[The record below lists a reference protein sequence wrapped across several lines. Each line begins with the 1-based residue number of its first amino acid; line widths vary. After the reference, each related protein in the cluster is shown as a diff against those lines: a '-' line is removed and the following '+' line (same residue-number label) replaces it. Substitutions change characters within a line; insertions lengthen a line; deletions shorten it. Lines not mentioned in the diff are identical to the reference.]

1 MSSPTSIV
9 FQEILGFDPKVPLGL
24 PVPAK
29 SIPPSVWDGMKRIY
43 VEDNANVAR
52 GIHKL
57 TGVHLRLRAIA
68 KEAIPF
74 SILKEYKTAA
84 LELVSYMYPKRRLY
98 GGQMAYTAF
107 VQKQLRVMYPALKV
121 FVEFCGDKDIGL
133 DVPAEV
139 SHHLAWSGEAV
150 NAPTIP
156 LPAGVDPFDVS
167 SAFHNVK
174 KLANGAS
181 TQEEEAPTPKK
192 RGKQPKS
199 PAIIYDSDVEIVG
212 TENGCSG
219 AASASTPSTRGGKVV
234 ARGRGGRGGGPS
246 RSRTTA
252 GASAAVVRVPYYLVP
267 NLDLSSPA
275 FLKATQLGKRARVS
289 LDTKALE
296 EVNKNALTSKY
307 PNLFPDGMLVK
318 TADHFAVNN
327 EWVNGVLSQV
337 QNILANYSDAVNVGS
352 STRATLTD
360 IRSEILR
367 RVHLLSLDVRFLEV
381 LFAEYDRIQAHLEKE
396 LPPLEEK
403 DLPSSSVE
411 SPASPPPLEAENTLG
426 GDVDAA
432 GDVDM
437 TEA

>member
-1 MSSPTSIV
+1 MSSPASNV

-29 SIPPSVWDGMKRIY
+29 SIPPSVWDGMKRVY

-98 GGQMAYTAF
+98 GGQMAYTALI
-107 VQKQLRVMYPALKV
+107 QKQLRVMHPALKV

-139 SHHLAWSGEAV
+139 SYHLAWSGEAV
-150 NAPTIP
+150 KAPTIP
-156 LPAGVDPFDVS
+156 LPADADPFDVS
-167 SAFHNVK
+167 SAFHNIK

-192 RGKQPKS
+192 HGKQPKS

-212 TENGCSG
+212 TENGGPG
-219 AASASTPSTRGGKVV
+219 AASTSTSSTRGGKAV

-246 RSRTTA
+246 RPRTTA

-289 LDTKALE
+289 LDAKALE

-318 TADHFAVNN
+318 TWVTDHFAVNN

-367 RVHLLSLDVRFLEV
+367 RDPGPSGERNSLLLR
-381 LFAEYDRIQAHLEKE
+381 
-396 LPPLEEK
+396 EK

-411 SPASPPPLEAENTLG
+411 SPASPPPLEADSTLG

>member
-1 MSSPTSIV
+1 MSSPTSNV

-29 SIPPSVWDGMKRIY
+29 SIPPSVWDGMKRVY

-98 GGQMAYTAF
+98 GGQMAYTAL

-150 NAPTIP
+150 KAPTIP
-156 LPAGVDPFDVS
+156 LPADADPFDVS
-167 SAFHNVK
+167 SAFHNIK
-174 KLANGAS
+174 KLATGSS

-212 TENGCSG
+212 TENGG
-219 AASASTPSTRGGKVV
+219 PGTASTSTSSTRGGKVV
-234 ARGRGGRGGGPS
+234 ARGR
-246 RSRTTA
+246 
-252 GASAAVVRVPYYLVP
+252 
-267 NLDLSSPA
+267 
-275 FLKATQLGKRARVS
+275 ATQLGKRARVS

-296 EVNKNALTSKY
+296 EVNKNALASKY

-403 DLPSSSVE
+403 DLPSSSME

>member
-1 MSSPTSIV
+1 MSSPASNV

-29 SIPPSVWDGMKRIY
+29 SIPPSVWDGMKRVY

-57 TGVHLRLRAIA
+57 TGVHLRLRVIA

-98 GGQMAYTAF
+98 GGQMAYTALI
-107 VQKQLRVMYPALKV
+107 QKQLRVMHPALKV

-139 SHHLAWSGEAV
+139 SYHLAWSGEAV
-150 NAPTIP
+150 KAPTIP
-156 LPAGVDPFDVS
+156 LPADADPFDVS
-167 SAFHNVK
+167 SAFHNIK

-212 TENGCSG
+212 TENGGPG
-219 AASASTPSTRGGKVV
+219 AASTSTSSTRGGKAV

-246 RSRTTA
+246 RPSYHR
-252 GASAAVVRVPYYLVP
+252 RL
-267 NLDLSSPA
+267 LSWVS
-275 FLKATQLGKRARVS
+275 ARVS
-289 LDTKALE
+289 LDAKALE

-411 SPASPPPLEAENTLG
+411 SPASPPPLEADSTLG

>member
-1 MSSPTSIV
+1 MSSPASNV

-29 SIPPSVWDGMKRIY
+29 SIPPSVWDGMKRVY

-68 KEAIPF
+68 KEVIPF

-98 GGQMAYTAF
+98 GGQMAYTAL

-139 SHHLAWSGEAV
+139 SHHLAWSSEAV
-150 NAPTIP
+150 KAPTIP
-156 LPAGVDPFDVS
+156 LPADADPFDVS
-167 SAFHNVK
+167 SAFHNIK
-174 KLANGAS
+174 KLATGSS
-181 TQEEEAPTPKK
+181 TQEEEAPTPQK
-192 RGKQPKS
+192 RGQQPSPPLSFTIPTWKS
-199 PAIIYDSDVEIVG
+199 SVLKTAVLALLPLQL
-212 TENGCSG
+212 
-219 AASASTPSTRGGKVV
+219 RRLVV
-234 ARGRGGRGGGPS
+234 ARS
-246 RSRTTA
+246 SLVVEV
-252 GASAAVVRVPYYLVP
+252 AAVVALLALVP
-267 NLDLSSPA
+267 PPVLLLPSYESLTTSFRISTYHLPA

-289 LDTKALE
+289 LDAKALE

-337 QNILANYSDAVNVGS
+337 QNILANYSDAVNVVSTFDSLKYSSLSMIGS
-352 STRATLTD
+352 RP
-360 IRSEILR
+360 IWR
-367 RVHLLSLDVRFLEV
+367 RNSLLC
-381 LFAEYDRIQAHLEKE
+381 
-396 LPPLEEK
+396 EEK
-403 DLPSSSVE
+403 DLPSSSME

-426 GDVDAA
+426 GDVDA
-432 GDVDM
+432 VR
-437 TEA
+437 

>member
-1 MSSPTSIV
+1 MSSPTSTV

-43 VEDNANVAR
+43 VDDNANVAC

-68 KEAIPF
+68 KEVIPF

-98 GGQMAYTAF
+98 GGQMAYTAL

-150 NAPTIP
+150 KAPTIP
-156 LPAGVDPFDVS
+156 LPADADSVR
-167 SAFHNVK
+167 
-174 KLANGAS
+174 
-181 TQEEEAPTPKK
+181 
-192 RGKQPKS
+192 RGGGSYSQKAWPKQPKS

-212 TENGCSG
+212 TENGG
-219 AASASTPSTRGGKVV
+219 PGTASTSTSSTRGGKVV

-296 EVNKNALTSKY
+296 EVNKNALASKY

-396 LPPLEEK
+396 LPPL
-403 DLPSSSVE
+403 
-411 SPASPPPLEAENTLG
+411 
-426 GDVDAA
+426 
-432 GDVDM
+432 
-437 TEA
+437 

>member
-1 MSSPTSIV
+1 MSSPASNV

-29 SIPPSVWDGMKRIY
+29 SIPPSVWDGMKRVY

-84 LELVSYMYPKRRLY
+84 ELVSYMYPKRRLY
-98 GGQMAYTAF
+98 GGQMAYTALI
-107 VQKQLRVMYPALKV
+107 QKQLRVMHPALKV

-139 SHHLAWSGEAV
+139 SYHLAWSGEAV
-150 NAPTIP
+150 KAPTIP
-156 LPAGVDPFDVS
+156 LPADADPFDVS
-167 SAFHNVK
+167 SAFHNIK

-212 TENGCSG
+212 TENGGPG
-219 AASASTPSTRGGKVV
+219 AASTSTSSTRGGKAV

-246 RSRTTA
+246 RPRTTA
-252 GASAAVVRVPYYLVP
+252 GASAAV
-267 NLDLSSPA
+267 
-275 FLKATQLGKRARVS
+275 
-289 LDTKALE
+289 ALE

-337 QNILANYSDAVNVGS
+337 QNILANYSDAVN
-352 STRATLTD
+352 A
-360 IRSEILR
+360 ILR

-411 SPASPPPLEAENTLG
+411 SPASPPPLEADSTLG

>member
-1 MSSPTSIV
+1 MSSPASNV

-29 SIPPSVWDGMKRIY
+29 SIPPSVWDGMKRVY

-57 TGVHLRLRAIA
+57 TGVHLRLRVIA

-98 GGQMAYTAF
+98 GGQMAYTALI
-107 VQKQLRVMYPALKV
+107 QKQLRVMHPALKV

-139 SHHLAWSGEAV
+139 SYHLAWSGEAV
-150 NAPTIP
+150 KAPTIP
-156 LPAGVDPFDVS
+156 LPADADPFDVS
-167 SAFHNVK
+167 SAFHNIK

-212 TENGCSG
+212 TENGGPG
-219 AASASTPSTRGGKVV
+219 AASTSTSSTRGGKAV

-246 RSRTTA
+246 RPRTTA
-252 GASAAVVRVPYYLVP
+252 GASAAV
-267 NLDLSSPA
+267 
-275 FLKATQLGKRARVS
+275 ATQLGKRARVS
-289 LDTKALE
+289 LDAKALE

-411 SPASPPPLEAENTLG
+411 SPASPPPLEADSTLG